1 MSATV
6 SRTQRPERCLTYGFD
21 PGRCQ
26 LKTGHPGHHAAKAD
40 DEYLTWDTHNVS
52 RWSSTALW
60 LFDLPWADGL
70 QPMPAAL

>member
-1 MSATV
+1 MTAVIATPHL
-6 SRTQRPERCLTYGFD
+6 PERCLTYGFD

-26 LKTGHPGHHAAKAD
+26 LKTGHQGQHAAKCD
-40 DEYLTWDTHNVS
+40 DGYLTWDTRHVS

-70 QPMPAAL
+70 QPMPADL